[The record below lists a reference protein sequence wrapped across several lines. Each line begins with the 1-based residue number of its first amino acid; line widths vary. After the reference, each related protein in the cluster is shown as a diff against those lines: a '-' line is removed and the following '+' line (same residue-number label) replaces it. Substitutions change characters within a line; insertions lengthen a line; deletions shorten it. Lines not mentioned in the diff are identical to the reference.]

1 LNTLGPEQLVHRSRG
16 THYTGDTMLRHL
28 SWLLLASALVAS
40 SGCSETTTAP
50 TTEPTAVAPKDTSE
64 PAASDASSEDGTL
77 APQDTQSL
85 DESTNTVDVG
95 SFSGTFYNECVLTEP
110 TGDVPDDLYVAGD
123 VEATSS
129 YGKFSKTLHVYGIT
143 LVAKAD
149 VPDAFLRAVRDTV
162 VEMFPPTATDLTLQ
176 GEILRNMHA
185 YKATI
190 PVFSGGEAGFDESA
204 IQSMDGNYSLCDII
218 MEGTDGGQTM
228 EVLEHILHHVTN
240 VGLHYT
246 YPGLWGLTSASTLH
260 AAYEETTAAGIYNV
274 KDYEEIDE
282 LAVRRRV
289 ELQEL
294 AYWLITSYWDV
305 QAGYGS
311 PGNEWKARSPD
322 TLQSQSPTGFTL
334 VQTTIGAT
342 MGAPSKASLDAF
354 SKWQK

>member
-1 LNTLGPEQLVHRSRG
+1 MNTLSPERLIHRPRGSR
-16 THYTGDTMLRHL
+16 HSGDSMLRHL
-28 SWLLLASALVAS
+28 SWLLLASALGAS
-40 SGCSETTTAP
+40 SGCSKKTTAP
-50 TTEPTAVAPKDTSE
+50 ATEPAAVAPKDTSE
-64 PAASDASSEDGTL
+64 PAVSDASDEED
-77 APQDTQSL
+77 AQNL
-85 DESTNTVDVG
+85 DESTNSFDVG
-95 SFSGTFYNECVLTEP
+95 SFTGTFYNECVLTEP
-110 TGDVPDDLYVAGD
+110 TGDVPDDLYVVGD

-129 YGKFSKTLHVYGIT
+129 HGTFSKTLHVYGIT

-162 VEMFPPTATDLTLQ
+162 VEMFPPTAANVVLQ
-176 GEILRNMHA
+176 AEILRNMHA

-190 PVFSGGEAGFDESA
+190 PVFSGGEAGVDESA
-204 IQSMDGNYSLCDII
+204 IESMEGNYSLCDII

-305 QAGYGS
+305 QVGYGS
-311 PGNEWKARSPD
+311 PGNEWKASSPD

-334 VQTTIGAT
+334 VQATVGAT

-354 SKWQK
+354 STWQK